1 MTRRHFGLLASLAGG
16 LGVATIAAL
25 GGCSSDDEP
34 TTSSNPDAGSPPVNT
49 TPPPLATGDAAPSLP
64 PDAGDAGQDAPS
76 APPISWT
83 IGTTGTI
90 TIYESAAI
98 GEFFEDDVIVR
109 SPEAPDCVARV
120 RSGTKPRSP
129 AGDLSVG
136 GDYIGQDG
144 GPPAI
149 VVVQPTADNRYEH
162 FLDMP
167 PFFFPTP
174 GNGEKVQVELSGT
187 DTVPAMPVATLRSP
201 VLPQIE
207 VTAPTNPDSGA
218 VTVDSK
224 KPFKVK
230 WTVADAGAISQRV
243 ILAMMYTFTP
253 KRAADIRCSWPLSA
267 GEGTLPESLMS
278 EVRGRVV
285 GGTGPLDGR
294 IEVTAGDMKE
304 VTVGGASYVVTA
316 TRGDGATSFLGTD
329 LTLE

>member
-1 MTRRHFGLLASLAGG
+1 MTRRHFALLASLAGG
-16 LGVATIAAL
+16 LGLATIAVL
-25 GGCSSDDEP
+25 GGCSSDDEA
-34 TTSSNPDAGSPPVNT
+34 TTINSPDAAPPPINT
-49 TPPPLATGDAAPSLP
+49 STPPPATGDAASAP
-64 PDAGDAGQDAPS
+64 PDAGDAGQDASS
-76 APPISWT
+76 APSIAWT
-83 IGTTGTI
+83 TGSTGTI
-90 TIYESAAI
+90 TIYEFAAI

-120 RSGTKPRSP
+120 RSRTKPRSP

-149 VVVQPTADNRYEH
+149 VVVQPTAESRYEH

-201 VLPQIE
+201 VLPQVE
-207 VTAPTNPDSGA
+207 VTAPTIPDSGT
-218 VTVDSK
+218 VTVDSQ
-224 KPFKVK
+224 KPFTVK
-230 WTVADAGAISQRV
+230 WTVADAGATPQRV
-243 ILAMMYTFTP
+243 ILALHTLESP

-267 GEGTLPESLMS
+267 GEGTLPVSLMS
-278 EVRGRVV
+278 EIRGRVV
-285 GGTGPLDGR
+285 GGTGPVLGR
-294 IEVTAGDMKE
+294 IEVNAGDMKE
-304 VTVGGASYVVTA
+304 VTVGGASYVVVA
-316 TRGDGATSFLGTD
+316 TRSDGATSFLAAD